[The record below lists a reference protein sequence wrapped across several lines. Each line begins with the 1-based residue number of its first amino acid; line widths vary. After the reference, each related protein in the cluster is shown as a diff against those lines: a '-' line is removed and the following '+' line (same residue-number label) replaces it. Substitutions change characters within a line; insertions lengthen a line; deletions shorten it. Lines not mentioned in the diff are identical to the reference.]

1 MAARKKE
8 QSGLQKKKS
17 EALSSSGAVKK
28 IPSSGKNPI
37 TSHRQLEDLARFP
50 LENPNPALRVDRN
63 GKILFSN
70 SACSLLSL
78 PDCQP
83 GNLLPENYRKLV
95 AEVLESNTSHIAEVK
110 SKRRIFSLNF
120 VPIAEAGYINIHGND
135 ITELKKVEDELYE
148 VRNKLETR
156 VKKRTAE
163 LLLINER
170 LNKENKE
177 RLSTEKSLRLE
188 GTRLDAL
195 VRMYEMSEASVAEM
209 GEFILERGIVLTGSK
224 IGFVGFLNED
234 ESVYTLHAVSKNVV
248 KECNVTGDPIQ
259 WHVADA
265 GIWADA
271 IRQRKTLFINDY
283 DEPYPSK
290 RGLPQGHPP
299 VIRLMVVPI
308 FSGKKIV
315 AVAGMGNKESDYDKS
330 DERQITLLLHV
341 MWQHMKTEQAR
352 EELKEY
358 YNELEHRVKQRTA
371 ELATSNK
378 AIQKEIDKHKK
389 TEENLRQTRDY
400 LDNLFTY
407 ANAPIIVWDPD
418 LKITRFNRAFE
429 RLTGRSARQVIGKKV
444 DILIPK
450 SERNK
455 ALKKID
461 STTMGGER
469 WEVVEIPIQHVDGSI
484 RTILWNSA
492 TLFNPGDNTPLATI
506 AQGQDI
512 TELKRMDK
520 MKDEFIGLVSHEL
533 RTPMTIISG
542 SLQSVMSPN
551 IAPEDAREL
560 LQNSIESAES
570 LSAILENMLELSRY
584 QADRLQLHLEP
595 VKIAD
600 VTQNTIK
607 KLKEQQAGHHYLTDI
622 PGMLPDV
629 KADRLRVERILFNLM
644 ENAAKYSPLESTI
657 KVSAQKSNGMVVVKV
672 IDEGKGISPN
682 EQKKLFEMFER
693 LERGE
698 RSPQGLGLGLVVC
711 KRLVEA
717 QNGWIKV
724 ESEPGK
730 GSTFSFALPMY
741 EVK

>member
-455 ALKKID
+455 ALKKIN

>member
-28 IPSSGKNPI
+28 ITSSGKNPI

-455 ALKKID
+455 ALKKIN

>member
-28 IPSSGKNPI
+28 ITSSGKNPI

-341 MWQHMKTEQAR
+341 MWQHMKTEQAK

-455 ALKKID
+455 ALKKIN

>member
-195 VRMYEMSEASVAEM
+195 VQMYEMSEASVAEM

-271 IRQRKTLFINDY
+271 IRRRKTLFINDY

-341 MWQHMKTEQAR
+341 MWQHMKTEQAK

-455 ALKKID
+455 ALKKIN

>member
-195 VRMYEMSEASVAEM
+195 VQMYEMSEASVAEM

-455 ALKKID
+455 ALKKIN